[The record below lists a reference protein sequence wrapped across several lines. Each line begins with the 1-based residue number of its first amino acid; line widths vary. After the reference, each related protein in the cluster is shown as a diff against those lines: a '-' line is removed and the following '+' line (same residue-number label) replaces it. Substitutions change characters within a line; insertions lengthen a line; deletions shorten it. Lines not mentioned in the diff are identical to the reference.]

1 MTIVQAR
8 APSNRSVASL
18 SYRMLRWGLVVSS
31 LDLRAVTWLFGCY
44 MHIYIYVIYYTHM
57 YDVFIHTYSIH
68 IYIYIHIHMNACMH
82 ACRQTDRQTEK
93 NIYIHYTYMY
103 DYVCIYIYMYK
114 HLIPCQF
121 LWIVSALHPFEKMI
135 FHWLDTQR
143 PVMRFHPPWRDL
155 QVRSLLGR
163 CCCGPDL
170 WSILMNP
177 NTVIGQLPILIC

>member
-68 IYIYIHIHMNACMH
+68 IYIYTFTWMHACMH
-82 ACRQTDRQTEK
+82 ADRQTDRKKHIHTLYIYVWLCMY
-93 NIYIHYTYMY
+93 IYI
-103 DYVCIYIYMYK
+103 CISISF
-114 HLIPCQF
+114 HANSCGLCRRCIPSKKWYSTDWTPNAPWCVF
-121 LWIVSALHPFEKMI
+121 I
-135 FHWLDTQR
+135 R
-143 PVMRFHPPWRDL
+143 PDET
-155 QVRSLLGR
+155 SKLGAY
-163 CCCGPDL
+163 
-170 WSILMNP
+170 
-177 NTVIGQLPILIC
+177 

>member
-68 IYIYIHIHMNACMH
+68 IYIYTFTWMH

-103 DYVCIYIYMYK
+103 DYVCIYICISISF
-114 HLIPCQF
+114 HANSCGLCRRCIPSKKWYSTDWTPNAPWCVF
-121 LWIVSALHPFEKMI
+121 I
-135 FHWLDTQR
+135 R
-143 PVMRFHPPWRDL
+143 PDET
-155 QVRSLLGR
+155 SKLGAY
-163 CCCGPDL
+163 
-170 WSILMNP
+170 
-177 NTVIGQLPILIC
+177 